1 MFQHKSESDRQQI
14 DTRQYLLQ
22 IAQQNGVMGG
32 GLSASPQI
40 KKHFPNINPAK
51 VSNSALISRAEA
63 RNKQKIVP

>member
-1 MFQHKSESDRQQI
+1 
-14 DTRQYLLQ
+14 
-22 IAQQNGVMGG
+22 MGG

-51 VSNSALISRAEA
+51 VSNSALISRSEA

>member
-1 MFQHKSESDRQQI
+1 
-14 DTRQYLLQ
+14 
-22 IAQQNGVMGG
+22 MGG

-51 VSNSALISRAEA
+51 VSNSTLISRAEA